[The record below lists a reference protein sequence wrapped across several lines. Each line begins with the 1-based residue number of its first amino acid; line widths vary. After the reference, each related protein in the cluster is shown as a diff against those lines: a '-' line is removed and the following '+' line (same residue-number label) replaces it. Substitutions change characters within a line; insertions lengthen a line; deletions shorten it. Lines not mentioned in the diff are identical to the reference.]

1 MKNIPPTT
9 FIFRCLFLDVLL
21 SNAMTCVWFNFKS
34 FYNKYSPNFWHHC
47 MWLPFA
53 LKVKEKNINKYCFCC
68 GGFPILTERSEQ
80 LWLWN
85 PSEMGDSCLWL
96 EFCWLLP
103 ISLCTP
109 SWAST
114 LKASTANYKKSNKT
128 NPWDLEQG
136 SLEQTANKQNGQGRS
151 THHLSR
157 LKRSSLIIK
166 QF

>member
-1 MKNIPPTT
+1 MIHLNFALDDKMSKQKGCISTL
-9 FIFRCLFLDVLL
+9 FQAEHCIKRSLFLKWKIFLLQQLFSDASFFDVLL
-21 SNAMTCVWFNFKS
+21 SNAMTCMLNFKS
-34 FYNKYSPNFWHHC
+34 FYNKYVITFCIST
-47 MWLPFA
+47 

-114 LKASTANYKKSNKT
+114 LKASTANYKKK
-128 NPWDLEQG
+128 
-136 SLEQTANKQNGQGRS
+136 
-151 THHLSR
+151 
-157 LKRSSLIIK
+157 
-166 QF
+166 